1 MRRVRFT
8 VAVGGE
14 AVRAGDD
21 VDADAAAAQAVQ
33 RRRGGGEMGGAPVAG
48 ADGDE
53 GLETRRARG
62 QCRRD
67 GECVGF
73 GEIRVSWKTVRS
85 LSKRCVA
92 GSRSVTYCNIKKQLR
107 TLCFRLMSVTV
118 FATLRRK
125 RGTTPAQKV
134 LRTQLQ
140 IVIES
145 NQIF

>member
-1 MRRVRFT
+1 V
-8 VAVGGE
+8 E
-14 AVRAGDD
+14 
-21 VDADAAAAQAVQ
+21 
-33 RRRGGGEMGGAPVAG
+33 
-48 ADGDE
+48 
-53 GLETRRARG
+53 
-62 QCRRD
+62 
-67 GECVGF
+67 F

-85 LSKRCVA
+85 LSERCIA
-92 GSRSVTYCNIKKQLR
+92 ASRSVTYCNIKKQLR